1 MTTRDASTT
10 STTPRRLERLTERA
24 RDSLFHVHQASDAAR
39 DWAAKRKEAIDRAKH
54 RRARRDDDAAT
65 EARRAAAEEEAR
77 RLRRRVKAAE
87 NAANERRAKA
97 EAEALAAKI
106 RRDVEKELA
115 AERARGA
122 RDAERACAEARAE
135 AATAT
140 YVKVVPDGTVVTL
153 SGDVDLAPEPARTR
167 VVPTATPRKSPT
179 KETKTGEDA
188 PEPSKSRAPRP
199 TPRGTKGTWTAP
211 NAKETSVSAKRAPL
225 AANGSTSVAKV
236 KENTP
241 SVGAERRAPKTS
253 TSRPIGGASKP
264 SSSSSSVVVAKKR
277 PTGLSEDKV
286 HRQMFDK
293 RESRRMNRAPFAA
306 SVKRWRNKH
315 LSKDAPTHANANAD
329 ADATRE
335 TSTSGS
341 INIFARKRPLFEP
354 EKKRGEF
361 DVVSIEN
368 GVTAVVH
375 NCQMHADLKR
385 MFVKHCAYTLS
396 GGVFDE
402 TAQEHD
408 VYARS
413 AAPLVKGTLEGGVGA
428 LFMYGQTGSG
438 KTHTMENI
446 EKHAID
452 ALFLGEGGRGAASIK
467 VSYFEIAGK
476 TCVDL
481 LQPGRVEIRLKELFE
496 EQGDA
501 LTGQMEVELMGAEE
515 PTVEN
520 AVDLKKVIDQGKSRR
535 QTSATQCNASSSRSH
550 AVMRLTVTNVDGVVG
565 RLTLVDC
572 AGSERKEDNTHHNEK
587 QRKETAEIN
596 ASLYALKECVRFRR
610 LKFSGSGKSNVHVPY
625 RNSPLTR
632 VLAEC
637 FVREDAGVAVIG
649 TVSPAAIDTEH
660 SIATLK
666 TINAIGGNDDNE
678 GYAEEK
684 EDVAATLRVNAK
696 TGEVTEEAA
705 ERLVAPVK
713 WSHDEV
719 RHWLSTT
726 ARGAFK
732 KVKVASTLTGSQFV
746 RMSPLVLKN
755 MCGGDDALAQKL
767 HTCLRAEV
775 TRCSVT
781 QR

>member
-1 MTTRDASTT
+1 MDDAPTTP
-10 STTPRRLERLTERA
+10 TTPRRLERLTDRA
-24 RDSLFHVHQASDAAR
+24 RDSLFHDDQASDAAR
-39 DWAAKRKEAIDRAKH
+39 DWAAKRREAIDRAKH

-65 EARRAAAEEEAR
+65 EARRAAEEEEAR

-122 RDAERACAEARAE
+122 RDAERACAEAGAE
-135 AATAT
+135 AAMAT
-140 YVKVVPDGTVVTL
+140 YVKVVPDGTVVAV
-153 SGDVDLAPEPARTR
+153 SGDVELAPEPARTR
-167 VVPTATPRKSPT
+167 VVPTATPRKSPA
-179 KETKTGEDA
+179 KETKTGDDA

-211 NAKETSVSAKRAPL
+211 NAKETSLSAKRAPL
-225 AANGSTSVAKV
+225 AANRSTSVAKE
-236 KENTP
+236 KTP
-241 SVGAERRAPKTS
+241 SVGAERRATKVSAPTPAAPKTS

-264 SSSSSSVVVAKKR
+264 SSSSVVAKKR

-315 LSKDAPTHANANAD
+315 LAKDASTHAD
-329 ADATRE
+329 VDATLE

-341 INIFARKRPLFEP
+341 INVFARKRPLFDP

-361 DVVSIEN
+361 DVVSVKN
-368 GVTAVVH
+368 GATAVVH

-501 LTGQMEVELMGAEE
+501 LTGQMEVELMGAKE

-520 AVDLKKVIDQGKSRR
+520 AVDLKKVIDEGKSRR

-684 EDVAATLRVNAK
+684 EDVAATLRVDAK

-705 ERLVAPVK
+705 ERLIAPVK

-719 RHWLSTT
+719 RHWLSTA

-767 HTCLRAEV
+767 HKCLRAEV